1 MNGDRFLQLQDLFDK
16 QKYFKMICG
25 AGNEDLEEVKR
36 LTMIYTLAGAKGL
49 DISASPKVVESCVKG
64 IDIAFELSTKL
75 GINLKIRPY
84 IMVSVGMPGD
94 HHVRKAIIDPETCIK
109 CGLCVAPVC
118 PTEAILPIKVGKEV
132 AFVIESK
139 CIGCGDCSAICPKP
153 AEIISYTHDAKA
165 LSDILPMCIELGAE
179 NIELHAAIADDEQ
192 ILKEW
197 EVVNE
202 ANPNG
207 HNSMCLDRLHLGNF
221 GLERRIEMARD
232 IAKDRLIIQADGYPM
247 SGGEDNYNTTLQAIA
262 TADVVNKAF
271 NMRLNKKTK
280 RVEYKKYRE
289 VNILMSSG
297 TNFLSS
303 KLANQANVRFQGVSI
318 GTFARNLIYK
328 NIKEVYGYEDV
339 EFYSDL
345 ENIREAYMIAK
356 TLVEANVGESYEG

>member
-1 MNGDRFLQLQDLFDK
+1 MNERFLKLQELFDN

-49 DISASPKVVESCVKG
+49 DISATPEVVKSCVEG
-64 IDIAFELSTKL
+64 IDRAFDISGSL
-75 GINLKIRPY
+75 GINLKTRPY

-94 HHVRKAIIDPETCIK
+94 HHVRKAFIDPETCIK

-118 PTEAILPIKVGKEV
+118 PTEAILPIEVGEEV
-132 AFVIESK
+132 AFVIEGK

-153 AEIISYTHDAKA
+153 EIISYTHNEKA
-165 LSDILPMCIELGAE
+165 LSEVLPKCIELGAE

-192 ILKEW
+192 IMKEW
-197 EVVNE
+197 DIVNKS
-202 ANPNG
+202 NPNG

-221 GLERRIEMARD
+221 GLEYRIKLAKE
-232 IAKDRLIIQADGYPM
+232 IAGDGLIIQADGYPM
-247 SGGEDNYNTTLQAIA
+247 SGGEDNYNTTLQAVA

-280 RVEYKKYRE
+280 RIEYKKYKE
-289 VNILMSSG
+289 VNILLSGG
-297 TNFLSS
+297 TNSLTS
-303 KLANQANVRFQGVSI
+303 KLANQSDVRFQGVSI

-328 NIKEVYGYEDV
+328 NIKEKYDYDDKG
-339 EFYSDL
+339 FYTDMK
-345 ENIREAYMIAK
+345 NIKEAHQIAK
-356 TLVEANVGESYEG
+356 TLVEANVGEIYE